1 MKCKEAKRLISLY
14 IDGEIP
20 PDKRFELEEHLSN
33 CFYCKRELE
42 ELIFII
48 REIHKL
54 PKVESSLNFV
64 DSLWYRYQEE
74 KTRQR
79 SFKKLIFIVSLV
91 FTLIFIF
98 LLSQKI
104 WIPKSEPQE
113 LQTFYEIHSKWKRNF
128 IFEEPFVDFVLYQ
141 NR

>member
-20 PDKRFELEEHLSN
+20 SDKRFELEEHLSN

-42 ELIFII
+42 ELRFII

-54 PKVESSLNFV
+54 PKVKSSLNFV
-64 DSLWYRYQEE
+64 DGLWYRYQEE

-113 LQTFYEIHSKWKRNF
+113 LQTFYEIHSKWKRTF